1 MVLYVFKLGFL
12 RSSFYLSLGH
22 VLSQKA
28 HFLIV
33 VDYLKEE
40 RCGHVTCASEIKL
53 LFFTVDF
60 VITNLGRPYNL
71 MIHNL

>member
-1 MVLYVFKLGFL
+1 MVLYVFKLGVL
-12 RSSFYLSLGH
+12 RSSFYLSLGL

-53 LFFTVDF
+53 PVL
-60 VITNLGRPYNL
+60 R
-71 MIHNL
+71 